1 MKRFF
6 KFFFKFVFGV
16 FVGLGVLGLTGCVA
30 TMFLVGTTIEVV
42 DETIQEVEQEGIEL
56 SNTYNDLVQAI
67 EWTVVTDSWGDT
79 TVTGILEN
87 TTDEVIDYIEIEY
100 EFVKDGITV
109 DSSFTNE
116 TDIEPNEKVKIEIIT
131 FEEFDTFTVKGS
143 DGWN

>member
-1 MKRFF
+1 MKR
-6 KFFFKFVFGV
+6 FFKFVFGV
-16 FVGLGVLGLTGCVA
+16 FAVLGVLGLTGCVA

-42 DETIQEVEQEGIEL
+42 DEAIQEVEQEGIEL

-67 EWTVVTDSWGDT
+67 EWTIVTDSWGDT